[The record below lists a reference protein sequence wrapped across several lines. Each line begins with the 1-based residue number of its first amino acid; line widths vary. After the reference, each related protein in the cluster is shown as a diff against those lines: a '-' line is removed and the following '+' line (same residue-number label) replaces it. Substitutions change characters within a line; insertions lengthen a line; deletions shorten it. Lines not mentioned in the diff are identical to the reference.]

1 MDDTALALMAR
12 MDMIRDDVTDLK
24 AEVRTANAAHADH
37 TQRLDRLEDA
47 TQHIQDDLTDIK
59 NGPVYSLDR
68 FITKRVAQTT
78 GGLGIVG
85 LCFALVFGVV

>member
-24 AEVRTANAAHADH
+24 SEVRQANAAHADH

-47 TQHIQDDLTDIK
+47 TECIQNDLTDIK

-78 GGLGIVG
+78 GGLGAIG
-85 LCFALVFGVV
+85 LLFALLFGLV